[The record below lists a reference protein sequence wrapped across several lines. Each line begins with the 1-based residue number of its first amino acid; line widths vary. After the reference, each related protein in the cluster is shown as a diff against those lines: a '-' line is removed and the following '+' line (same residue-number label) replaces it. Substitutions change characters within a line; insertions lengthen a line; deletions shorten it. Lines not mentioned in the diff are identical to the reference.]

1 MSVGGVVAETERHT
15 MSEEQK
21 EPRTKLH
28 VFRVRARGESDFY
41 DPQTDV
47 RKLLPYIGLMVIED
61 LRKAYG
67 ENPEA
72 QYALS
77 YLWNCVNVFRIRVS
91 EDPTPLNDQMLRF
104 IEAISQVP
112 EEILHKFTTSI
123 FIMLTVVYAVYQR
136 RDIMIDGPGQ
146 AQMLATARLADF
158 MALMPSDVRA
168 LIHLHLGKDPMFKEQ
183 IVSVDPRSTAKVVK
197 DGKEVAT
204 WTNLKERARLFI
216 QAEGDTSWE
225 GIAEA
230 CDQAFTAL
238 APELTNK
245 EKAAL
250 CLAYPDYKFTTQCEF
265 DDDGEED
272 NTPGKDSP
280 TA

>member
-1 MSVGGVVAETERHT
+1 
-15 MSEEQK
+15 
-21 EPRTKLH
+21 
-28 VFRVRARGESDFY
+28 
-41 DPQTDV
+41 
-47 RKLLPYIGLMVIED
+47 
-61 LRKAYG
+61 
-67 ENPEA
+67 
-72 QYALS
+72 
-77 YLWNCVNVFRIRVS
+77 
-91 EDPTPLNDQMLRF
+91 
-104 IEAISQVP
+104 
-112 EEILHKFTTSI
+112 
-123 FIMLTVVYAVYQR
+123 
-136 RDIMIDGPGQ
+136 
-146 AQMLATARLADF
+146 
-158 MALMPSDVRA
+158 
-168 LIHLHLGKDPMFKEQ
+168 
-183 IVSVDPRSTAKVVK
+183 VVK

-238 APELTNK
+238 APKLTNK